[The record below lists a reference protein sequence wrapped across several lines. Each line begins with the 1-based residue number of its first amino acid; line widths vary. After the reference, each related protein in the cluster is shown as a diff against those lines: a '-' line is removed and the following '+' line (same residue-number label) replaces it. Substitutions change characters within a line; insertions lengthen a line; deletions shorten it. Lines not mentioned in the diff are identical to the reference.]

1 LNHVPNCG
9 MTRIAREINQLKR
22 FAPEANLGAARAWK
36 LGVCWFPFKMASFK
50 AVLSNVSPDTIR
62 RSLKNV

>member
-1 LNHVPNCG
+1 
-9 MTRIAREINQLKR
+9 MTRIVREINQLKR
-22 FAPEANLGAARAWK
+22 FAPEANLGGCQSMEAGCM
-36 LGVCWFPFKMASFK
+36 LVPVQDGVIK